1 MYNLKKSIDAG
12 DRVEAIDITDNM
24 LLVATSRLGGNVWD
38 SSLRVIDLVTH
49 DVVASVQQRC
59 GCADASWANLGQRAV
74 CAEDS
79 GDVKA

>member
-38 SSLRVIDLVTH
+38 SSLRVIDLVTQ

-59 GCADASWANLGQRAV
+59 GCADASWANLSQRAV

-79 GDVKA
+79 GDVKV